1 MKYHKFIF
9 TILLIMIVI
18 NVFSQYTES
27 SLIIEEYQIV
37 SADIATPDNIG
48 FKKYI
53 DPNIHEKRSKW
64 RKFTKEF
71 FGENDIE
78 KMNNILNDH
87 DYHFQV
93 IKEMN
98 GNQSDY
104 SFCYKD
110 SVILQKIFNIRGFD
124 YDKKNNSFIFIVRQ
138 WDNHRSK
145 QYKFY
150 FDGKIL
156 DMKSYSDISR
166 IPFYFTPI
174 IVDTKV
180 IEIVYIGKK
189 HKYYGLGDTLKYA
202 VKVNSEVVTHFTT
215 VQKTVD
221 SPVKSFYQN
230 NNDWILE
237 YEDNAIVNGFRICE
251 KYDLDKIFSFV
262 YLGSKPF
269 FFFDDNNHISIS
281 YNEENYNTKYDEVI
295 HYKCCEPSLFNVW
308 NNNVMVSFFALRD
321 GYWYYVEAGVYD

>member
-1 MKYHKFIF
+1 MNKVFTFFFIIF
-9 TILLIMIVI
+9 IAI
-18 NVFSQYTES
+18 NALSREIES
-27 SLIIEEYQIV
+27 RLVIEEYQII
-37 SADIATPDNIG
+37 SSDIATPDNIV

-53 DPNIHEKRSKW
+53 DPNIHEKRKKW

-78 KMNNILNDH
+78 NMNNILNDH

-124 YDKKNNSFIFIVRQ
+124 YDKKNNSFIFIAKQ
-138 WDNHRSK
+138 WNNHRSK

-150 FDGKIL
+150 FDSKIL
-156 DMKSYSDISR
+156 EMKSYSDINR

-202 VKVNSEVVTHFTT
+202 VKVNSEVVTRFTT
-215 VQKTVD
+215 IQKTVD

-230 NNDWILE
+230 NIDWILE
-237 YEDNAIVNGFRICE
+237 YEDNAIVNGFSICE
-251 KYDLDKIFSFV
+251 KYNLDKIFSFV
-262 YLGSKPF
+262 YLKSKPF
-269 FFFDDNNHISIS
+269 FFFEENNQISIS
-281 YNEENYNTKYDEVI
+281 YNDENYNSEYDEVI
-295 HYKCCEPSLFNVW
+295 HYKCCEPALFNVW
-308 NNNVMVSFFALRD
+308 SNNVMVSFFALKD